1 MAPKYNPMLA
11 IVIVSYKSEP
21 LTIDFVKR
29 ELSKVTLPHKI
40 IIVNNAAT
48 DESNN
53 IYKEGLDAVLVD
65 AGQKRVDNV
74 EKLVYVISN
83 PENSGFA
90 IGNNIGAKFARD
102 NFNPEY
108 FLFTNNDIKLVQ
120 DDVVGKL
127 IAKLSEHPEVGI
139 IGPMVRGLN
148 GDYQSP
154 EPYMSFA
161 DRFIWIYLST
171 PFLSKER
178 KRSRFNLDYAEKARE
193 GYHYRVMGSFF
204 MVPAKAYFE
213 CGMMDE
219 HTFLYA
225 EEMILSERMLSIG
238 KKTYYD
244 PEVCVIHAHGATIKK
259 SIPSR
264 KMMNIQFNSNAY
276 YYHHYK
282 KVSKL
287 EIALGKLVYNIL
299 YFIKS

>member
-1 MAPKYNPMLA
+1 MEPQYPLA
-11 IVIVSYKSEP
+11 VIIVSYKNEDMS
-21 LTIDFVKR
+21 IRFVK
-29 ELSKVTLPHKI
+29 EQVSKITTPHKI

-48 DESNN
+48 SESNQK
-53 IYKEGLDAVLVD
+53 YASALDADVVGNPSTNKINPNSHIFVL
-65 AGQKRVDNV
+65 N
-74 EKLVYVISN
+74 N
-83 PENSGFA
+83 PVNSGFA
-90 IGNNIGAKFARD
+90 IGNNLGAKFVHKH
-102 NFNPEY
+102 FHSTY
-108 FLFTNNDIKLVQ
+108 LLFSNNDIRFKNDNVVEELMHKLESHQ
-120 DDVVGKL
+120 
-127 IAKLSEHPEVGI
+127 EVGI

-178 KRSRFNLDYAEKARE
+178 KRSRFNMDYAEKARE

-244 PEVCVIHAHGATIKK
+244 PEVCVIHVHGATIKK

-287 EIALGKLVYNIL
+287 EIAFGKLVNNIL